1 MGHLARKGHYMYL
14 LMQIKLLYIF
24 CSFCSRIGWGRLAQ
38 GGNRTNVLMQASV
51 PIKSDIDCH
60 KSYPG
65 RIHDSMVCAGL
76 DQGGI
81 DTCQGDSGGPM
92 VCEHSGK
99 FYIEGVTSWG
109 FGCAKPG
116 LYGVY
121 ADVRYLRSWILETMA
136 NN

>member
-1 MGHLARKGHYMYL
+1 
-14 LMQIKLLYIF
+14 
-24 CSFCSRIGWGRLAQ
+24 
-38 GGNRTNVLMQASV
+38 MQASV
-51 PIKSDIDCH
+51 PLKSEDECS

-81 DTCQGDSGGPM
+81 DACQGDSGGPM
-92 VCEHSGK
+92 VCEYSGK
-99 FYIEGVTSWG
+99 FYLEGVTSWG
-109 FGCAKPG
+109 FGCARPG

-121 ADVRYLRSWILETMA
+121 ADVRYLRKWIVQTMA